1 MLKLNIIQNEYYIIK
16 RGNIEDPVK
25 AASFKYQY
33 HPSTTHIDDIM
44 KLKNIFFFSF
54 QPFLID
60 KVKDI
65 IKILNNKRYC
75 PDGDITVKLLKINQG
90 IFSRL
95 IFQNFN
101 QSLVSG
107 EFPHCLK
114 EAKVIPVFKEEEK
127 PDKSKYRPASILQV
141 ISNIYERLMYDQMHK
156 HFDRIFSKFQC
167 GFRKGFSTK
176 DCLLYMIENRKE
188 SLDQEGALSID
199 LSKAFDCIMHNLL
212 IAKLQTYIFDNDAL
226 NFICNYLLG
235 SEQRIKLNSFFN
247 IMIKNRKFC
256 IPGIHTGA
264 FTFQYE
270 YITCFETCL

>member
-16 RGNIEDPVK
+16 RRNIEDPVK

-75 PDGDITVKLLKINQG
+75 PDGDITVKLIKINQG

-107 EFPHCLK
+107 EYPHCLK
-114 EAKVIPVFKEEEK
+114 EAKVIPVFKKEEK

-156 HFDRIFSKFQC
+156 YFDRIFSKFQC

-212 IAKLQTYIFDNDAL
+212 IAKLQTYIFDNDSL

-247 IMIKNRKFC
+247 
-256 IPGIHTGA
+256 T
-264 FTFQYE
+264 
-270 YITCFETCL
+270 